1 MEGHTTSIID
11 RILAVYNDGNGNA
24 DETSSIISSFPIEEM
39 AQEISQIWIGT
50 NPRASESL
58 CMLIKVNHTSINS
71 TIWSQ
76 LLQFLTCIPL
86 DLEETPQNSPC
97 PEILSVVTKEAI
109 KNLSQFKL
117 EACVQGL
124 AQIAAAF
131 QSGLRLCPIA
141 FELFGAMMASI
152 SNVGKFVM
160 EVDSASDE
168 TSDEPAFH
176 GSSLHRELSGQEY
189 TAMLIRR
196 ILSNSWSPTIPAV
209 NIISTLSEVDMSV
222 AETEIFTNRILQCFP
237 ISPDHDKPK
246 IAHTLILLTKRG
258 DKTLILT
265 ALSNMLS
272 AWSKSTENTSMLPH
286 RIIGSILTNVS
297 FAMRHDQTLC
307 ESFLKW
313 IREDHVRLF
322 ADYNFAIVLLI
333 THVPRFEFMSLDIMT
348 TAIQIWIE
356 AMGCAHSIRRLL
368 DSSQNHSNS
377 LSVQIDTLL
386 KSSSFDESGI
396 TDQIVGS
403 LLKLGCHILDSPSVA
418 QKKKSD
424 VIQLTRMLF
433 KSESSM
439 RAVMVFELLCADTVR
454 MQSHASLIKE
464 MIGNIYAIPG
474 DVCKRFL
481 AAIAPLVVCDRPL
494 FDCILLVLRKG
505 SFQREFALRD
515 IALDGLLHLLAN
527 MDKLGS
533 DQAPELTTKFEL
545 IGYLRRF
552 LSQQLEI
559 RERLYAGL
567 LNLACSNPSLAN
579 NVMSIIWTQLE
590 QYLESNGEGLKFEL
604 CFTKKHGT
612 DVLVESVGVLIH
624 TCSVILSKTIPPEAG
639 ISENKLIGNTL
650 LRMIGTYTKLRMED
664 LQLDENSTM
673 DGLEVE
679 MGVLEKKQ
687 TWLQTISS
695 VYEAMLGHCF
705 LHGDGSEEWSG
716 FVVNLFK
723 RLQEL
728 KGALK
733 DLQPKGRYG
742 LKEKRVGCILS
753 FQVCAPIICK
763 VLENSHTSSDMSA
776 FILSAA
782 SGQLSQM
789 LKCSTTLITKGFLDD
804 CKSMANTI
812 YRVFL
817 DRKVQIT
824 QCDKKLFIL
833 AVDCFERSYL
843 IAQRLDDK
851 QLLEWLVHVLDIA
864 IENNTD
870 TTSTDVCT
878 NGINGSRVGL
888 GTLDALKATLQEQF
902 SLGSY
907 SKQALAIFRCVALV
921 AKRFPI
927 EGVEL
932 KEWLVMTVFQQP
944 ILDSASIKEVFELFL
959 HSTCIE
965 DDSKLLQKIAT
976 DTALQFGS
984 IVVDDDT
991 QDEDQPQSDFLIICQ
1006 ESSSSIA
1013 LCMLGFL
1020 ETSLEQIEWCFVHSS
1035 SFALTIGHPFSPLE
1049 DRLMKRLVQIIIM
1062 VGEFENAC
1070 IPSTVSDTLLRC
1082 IGKAYRLLTTIAKMV
1097 SLCLIS
1103 QMIFICDSI
1112 APPLSPPAQRIHD
1125 DIILSLVQKLKE
1137 VTVHLSDEFII
1148 LVKAAS
1154 ANLTQRLYCL
1164 IPYLQQRDGEAL
1176 QNKKKQKGKQHL
1188 GNDTKMIPNVIYH
1201 IEQYERHLIQLC
1213 KHTKIDLAQFIKVS
1227 FPLHPNPLSRVFDHC
1242 RQLVIVYMH

>member
-222 AETEIFTNRILQCFP
+222 AETEIFTNRILQ
-237 ISPDHDKPK
+237 
-246 IAHTLILLTKRG
+246 
-258 DKTLILT
+258 
-265 ALSNMLS
+265 
-272 AWSKSTENTSMLPH
+272 NTSMLPH

-533 DQAPELTTKFEL
+533 DQALELTTKFEL

-612 DVLVESVGVLIH
+612 DVLV
-624 TCSVILSKTIPPEAG
+624 G

-673 DGLEVE
+673 DELEVE

-742 LKEKRVGCILS
+742 FKEKRVGCILS

-782 SGQLSQM
+782 SGQLSQ
-789 LKCSTTLITKGFLDD
+789 
-804 CKSMANTI
+804 
-812 YRVFL
+812 
-817 DRKVQIT
+817 
-824 QCDKKLFIL
+824 KLFIL

-851 QLLEWLVHVLDIA
+851 QLLEWLVHVLDLA
-864 IENNTD
+864 IENDTD

-984 IVVDDDT
+984 IVMDDDT

-1082 IGKAYRLLTTIAKMV
+1082 IGKAYRLLTTIAKM
-1097 SLCLIS
+1097 
-1103 QMIFICDSI
+1103 
-1112 APPLSPPAQRIHD
+1112 
-1125 DIILSLVQKLKE
+1125 KLKE

-1213 KHTKIDLAQFIKVS
+1213 KHTKIDLAQFIKRSTARDFRIQVKHIAMEEEAQES
-1227 FPLHPNPLSRVFDHC
+1227 MSQEKRARLHEP
-1242 RQLVIVYMH
+1242 